1 MKSMAKVVPLYEN
14 ALPNMDSGTAKMG
27 MRLTSKKLIELP
39 SIAKDSVQ
47 LRGAK
52 ETVVE
57 IIDTNVDGKEQQ
69 EQHRTES

>member
-1 MKSMAKVVPLYEN
+1 MAKVVPLYEN
-14 ALPNMDSGTAKMG
+14 ALPDKDSGTVNMG

-39 SIAKDSVQ
+39 SIEKDSVQ

-52 ETVVE
+52 ATVVE